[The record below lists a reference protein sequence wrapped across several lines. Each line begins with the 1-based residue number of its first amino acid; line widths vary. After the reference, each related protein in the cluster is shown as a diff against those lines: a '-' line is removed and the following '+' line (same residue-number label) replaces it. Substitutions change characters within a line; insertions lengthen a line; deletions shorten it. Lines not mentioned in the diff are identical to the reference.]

1 MILNGIMFFLSL
13 TASFFLFFFN
23 VPYWTGQDMADMSKS
38 GIWRAPFRFLS
49 RIGFGCFKLYKIVV
63 KKISDACLSRLRGHR
78 EIEKDVWSGIEGLL
92 DVSCSAGVLFLLISG
107 YNCFMDGL
115 FPAGVDILA
124 EGNDGSLLGKLSEAV
139 VFLRVAAD
147 LKAGDADGTILTAA
161 MRTAIAM
168 AQYVAINT
176 LFFSILFGFLQE
188 LLVKK
193 PFWDLVA
200 NKLDICSVA
209 EPEEGASPLRRL
221 LGQIKE
227 AAIDFFNK
235 TTVHISLG
243 DTVSLTLFLLGL
255 LIYSF
260 VMTWLGKN
268 DLGLLD
274 VVQQVLEAI
283 GVVQI
288 VASFL
293 VTYLVGKL
301 CEKAANAVVEVL
313 PQGLQDA
320 IRSASDRGNEW
331 VKREDASRHT
341 WAQGNRSGI
350 KEMDLEGSDK

>member
-161 MRTAIAM
+161 VRTAIAM

-176 LFFSILFGFLQE
+176 LFFSILFRFCNL
-188 LLVKK
+188 
-193 PFWDLVA
+193 
-200 NKLDICSVA
+200 S
-209 EPEEGASPLRRL
+209 RRFHSCMFIT
-221 LGQIKE
+221 IK
-227 AAIDFFNK
+227 IL
-235 TTVHISLG
+235 S
-243 DTVSLTLFLLGL
+243 
-255 LIYSF
+255 
-260 VMTWLGKN
+260 
-268 DLGLLD
+268 
-274 VVQQVLEAI
+274 
-283 GVVQI
+283 
-288 VASFL
+288 
-293 VTYLVGKL
+293 
-301 CEKAANAVVEVL
+301 
-313 PQGLQDA
+313 A
-320 IRSASDRGNEW
+320 IRCRLSFQQN
-331 VKREDASRHT
+331 KRIQVAGLPFILLPETGILFDI
-341 WAQGNRSGI
+341 SGI
-350 KEMDLEGSDK
+350 